1 MKATVIGSG
10 SWGSGFARLLVRR
23 GHDVQVLAVTRE
35 EAARL
40 QATHENPHFLPGVHL
55 PDEIGFVAME
65 DADLSDSRAARVRG
79 PDAGRARGGRLGRA
93 AASARARCSSRWPR
107 ATRSARSSVPPR

>member
-35 EAARL
+35 EAAQL

-55 PDEIGFVAME
+55 PDEIRFLGME
-65 DADLSDSRAARVRG
+65 DADLRSSGLLVYAVPTQAVREV
-79 PDAGRARGGRLGRA
+79 A
-93 AASARARCSSRWPR
+93 AAGARPSERRARCNSRWPR
-107 ATRSARSSVPPR
+107 ATRSARSSVRPR